1 MKDASQRDKFI
12 DLRAKGW
19 SYQKIADEIGV
30 SKQTLI
36 NWSKQYQIEINN
48 LKAIEHDALQTKFC
62 MATSARIELLGGLLQ
77 RVREELDTRDLSQ
90 LSAEKL
96 FDMTLKL
103 CNALGGHLLQIK
115 FTQERD
121 EFPLESCS
129 ELILR
134 RTTEEWSA

>member
-1 MKDASQRDKFI
+1 MKDASKRDKFI

-19 SYQKIADEIGV
+19 SYQKIADEIGS

-48 LKAIEHDALQTKFC
+48 LKAIEHDTLQAKFC
-62 MATSARIELLGGLLQ
+62 MATSARIELLGGILQ

-90 LSAEKL
+90 LSTDKL

-103 CNALGGHLLQIK
+103 CNALDEHRLQIK
-115 FTQERD
+115 FTEERD
-121 EFPLESCS
+121 EFPMEACS

-134 RTTEEWSA
+134 KTTEEWSA